1 MKKATNRILSFLTAF
16 AMVIGVLVAPFTSAN
31 ASEVTPSEKPETEV
45 TIPGEATT
53 STKDG
58 AETGK
63 VTVHKILMSKDA
75 MEKHDKEKKYQGGKL
90 DIKTFF
96 EDSAEDIGEV
106 YFVWKTEDGS
116 KFIKAN
122 KDNKLAPSFAEDG
135 TVETTDNIE
144 EAMGG
149 STKKDAGVEFVTT
162 GLKGKF
168 QIHEIHEKSTYVG
181 KDGKTLTDMKA
192 VPVLLT
198 LPLRNE
204 KGTVLEAHV
213 YPKNTEEK
221 PKIDKNFKKGNN
233 LTKIEDTNENLG
245 AGAVYENY
253 TKDKALASQELDK
266 NVPYEIKTEIP
277 AKAKYAQ
284 AYWDDIMTKGLTY
297 NKDLMITI
305 NGEPA
310 ELDKDYTLTR
320 NDERGFKAEF
330 TEAGLKKI
338 NNQAAAVTVMLTYS
352 AKINKDAVIDIPE
365 SNNVRFFYGNNKGKG
380 NTPVPTNPKNGE
392 LTVKKNWDDG
402 VWAEGESATFKLV
415 DANTGKDVTAKDLV
429 NAPDD
434 YTFEGTVTLK
444 KGDTETYT
452 WKYLN
457 DEKQY
462 KAVEI
467 DSTTMSD
474 AEYTIDENGNI
485 VVTNHKSNNP
495 QPLEPTTP
503 KVETYGKKF
512 VKVNEAD
519 ERLPGAEFVIKKKDT
534 EDYLAEKADKDIKA
548 DQEAATKAKEALDNA
563 VKTYNAL
570 EADKQTETEKAK
582 VTKAQEDLN
591 AAVVKANEFYV
602 WGKKDAAKKFT
613 SNEAGQFEVTRL
625 DKGTYTLVETK
636 APDGY
641 ASRDDI
647 DFEVGPGTYS
657 KGNIDYTADSNKNDA
672 EKVVNR
678 KVSIPQTGGIGS
690 LIFIVAG
697 LAIMGLA
704 FVMKRRNAVEA

>member
-1 MKKATNRILSFLTAF
+1 MKHKILSFLTAF
-16 AMVIGVLVAPFTSAN
+16 AMVASILVAPFTNAYAADETTELPGSATVSTEDN
-31 ASEVTPSEKPETEV
+31 AETE
-45 TIPGEATT
+45 
-53 STKDG
+53 
-58 AETGK
+58 K

-75 MEKHDKEKKYQGGKL
+75 LKNHDVEKKYAGGKL
-90 DIKTFF
+90 DVGTFF
-96 EDSAEDIGEV
+96 DKDAKDIGKV
-106 YFVWKTEDGS
+106 YFAWAKKDTDGKYYWIKEDGNFTATKTEADEKKLDKIPDDTLGGET
-116 KFIKAN
+116 
-122 KDNKLAPSFAEDG
+122 KDN
-135 TVETTDNIE
+135 
-144 EAMGG
+144 
-149 STKKDAGVEFVTT
+149 AGKEFTTT
-162 GLKGKF
+162 GFKGEYKIF
-168 QIHEIHEKSTYVG
+168 EIHNKSTYKG

-192 VPVLLT
+192 VPVVLT
-198 LPLRNE
+198 LPLRND

-221 PKIDKNFKKGNN
+221 PKIDKNFKKGNK
-233 LTKIEDTNENLG
+233 LTKIEDPEENLG

-253 TKDKALASQELDK
+253 TKEKALASQELDK

-284 AYWDDIMTKGLTY
+284 AYWDDVMTKGLTY

-310 ELDKDYTLTR
+310 ELDKDYKLTR
-320 NDERGFKAEF
+320 NEDNGFKAEF
-330 TEAGLKKI
+330 TEDGLKKI
-338 NNQAAAVTVMLTYS
+338 NNQAEAVTVMLTYS

-402 VWAEGESATFKLV
+402 VWAEGEEATFKLV

-467 DSTTMSD
+467 SSTTLSD

-485 VVTNHKSNNP
+485 VVTNHNSTNP

-503 KVETYGKKF
+503 KVVTYGKKF
-512 VKVNEAD
+512 VKVNEED
-519 ERLPGAEFVIKKKDT
+519 QRLEGAKFVIKKKD
-534 EDYLAEKADKDIKA
+534 EDVYLAEKEQTAIEA
-548 DQEAATKAKEALDNA
+548 DQQAAVEAKTALDNA
-563 VKTYNAL
+563 VKAYNAL
-570 EADKQTETEKAK
+570 EADKQTEEEKAK
-582 VTKAQEDLN
+582 VTQAQEALN
-591 AAVVKANEFYV
+591 AAVIKANEFYV
-602 WGKKDAAKKFT
+602 WVEKANAKEFT
-613 SNEAGQFEVTRL
+613 SNAQGQFEVTRL
-625 DKGTYTLVETK
+625 NKGTYTLVETE
-636 APDGY
+636 APTVGDTKY
-641 ASRDDI
+641 AKRADI
-647 DFEVGPGTYS
+647 DFEVGPNSYS
-657 KGNIDYTADSNKNDA
+657 TGDIKYNETDKANNA
-672 EKVVNR
+672 LKVVNR

-690 LIFIVAG
+690 IIFVVAG
-697 LAIMGLA
+697 LMIMGLA
-704 FVMKRRNAVEA
+704 AYKMKANKEQA